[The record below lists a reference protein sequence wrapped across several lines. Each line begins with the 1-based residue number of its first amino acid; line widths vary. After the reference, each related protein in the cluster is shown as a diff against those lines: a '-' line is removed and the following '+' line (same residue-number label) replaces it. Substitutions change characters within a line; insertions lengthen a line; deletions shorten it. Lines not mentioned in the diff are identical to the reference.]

1 MGLGPDLRL
10 VVFDLDGT
18 LLHLDVDWDR
28 VRRLLGTDRTGETIG
43 DAIRT
48 GRQTQLEDWPL
59 LDPPFEVGG
68 RVAGE
73 DLAPVH
79 DGEAVA

>member
-28 VRRLLGTDRTGETIG
+28 VRRLLGLAAKYSASTGVDNCKKYAE
-43 DAIRT
+43 
-48 GRQTQLEDWPL
+48 W
-59 LDPPFEVGG
+59 
-68 RVAGE
+68 
-73 DLAPVH
+73 
-79 DGEAVA
+79 